1 MFAEDDTDDPKRLG
15 SNLAMI
21 AIASSASF
29 VERAERIGSY
39 LRSSPPIDPQVP
51 VMLPGEREHEAA
63 MQIGEGPISID
74 RPTWEA
80 MVAAAGDRIEIPP
93 LLGD

>member
-1 MFAEDDTDDPKRLG
+1 
-15 SNLAMI
+15 
-21 AIASSASF
+21 
-29 VERAERIGSY
+29 
-39 LRSSPPIDPQVP
+39 
-51 VMLPGEREHEAA
+51 MLPGEREHEAA